1 MNPKEYKERLEEVK
15 NYHPQVFNET
25 IATERNYSLL
35 GGSHEIFIAI
45 KESIGEV
52 LNDLYKETKL
62 YFDNPNIIPQVFKN
76 FNNKLVTFNLIRTS
90 ILIDILKRKGTLR
103 AKLDKEIEEQLYNDF
118 IVSFEDGSISYN
130 PYTILLNCL
139 LSVIEK
145 GKEYEIELAQTN
157 KNIKYKAG
165 HLLKKEAFF
174 AITPTYFNNPIVK
187 QNKHILKQKI
197 NSNLTVG
204 DHIVK
209 NIEKYLS
216 EPIDVFEFKHKIRN
230 LGYTYA
236 KERPESVIKN
246 EVEIRISNKRF
257 IEYMAGKSYSK
268 LQTRSKDK
276 IKDML
281 YKLKE
286 DDILFFEMVDGQLT
300 MPFGKLYR
308 YDIRFLTNG
317 TQAYTL
323 YINISDLDLRN
334 KENKNYVYL
343 EDKDFDLDK
352 QAETSFWNNIKNI
365 VPPEIIDKIGKN
377 RMKRIKTNKV
387 FKAAHLKFQQFC
399 RANYRTKHHFIL
411 LTEENFNKICGN
423 IVFETKKIMYKEH
436 KPLLE
441 TAIIKIIRRKILWIA
456 KKKLKWASVACI
468 KNNKVIV
475 ALNIKRFNKKVP
487 FLITN
492 THQHAYKIT

>member
-15 NYHPQVFNET
+15 NYHLQVFDET

-35 GGSHEIFIAI
+35 GGSREIFIAI
-45 KESIGEV
+45 KESIEEV
-52 LNDLYKETKL
+52 LNDLFKKTKI
-62 YFDNPNIIPQVFKN
+62 YFDNPNLIPQIFKE
-76 FNNKLVTFNLIRTS
+76 FNNDSVTFNLLRTS
-90 ILIDILKRKGTLR
+90 ILISMLNEKGTLR
-103 AKLDKEIEEQLYNDF
+103 TKLGKEIEEQIYNDF
-118 IVSFEDGSISYN
+118 IVSFEDSLVSYN

-145 GKEYEIELAQTN
+145 TKEYETKLKQASE
-157 KNIKYKAG
+157 NIKYKAG

-204 DHIVK
+204 DHIVR

-236 KERPESVIKN
+236 KEHPELIVKN
-246 EVEIRISNKRF
+246 EVEVRISSKIF
-257 IEYMAGKSYSK
+257 IEYIAGESYSK

-276 IKDML
+276 IRDML

-308 YDIRFLTNG
+308 YDIHFLTNG

-334 KENKNYVYL
+334 KESKNYVYL
-343 EDKDFDLDK
+343 EDKDFNLDK
-352 QAETSFWNNIKNI
+352 QAEANFWNNIKDI
-365 VPPEIIDKIGKN
+365 VPKEVIDKIGKDRIN
-377 RMKRIKTNKV
+377 RIKTNKV
-387 FKAAHLKFQQFC
+387 FKAAHLKLQQFC
-399 RANYRTKHHFIL
+399 RANYRTKHHFI

-436 KPLLE
+436 RPLLE

-468 KNNKVIV
+468 KNNKVIM

-492 THQHAYKIT
+492 THQHTYKIT